1 MWLTPSCSSWAKSG
15 GPVRTTLRA
24 EAERRGQGDGDT
36 ALTKLCCVQLFNAGV
51 LDDVLLI
58 WQAKEASWDAHN
70 AIDVQL
76 LGGAGL
82 KETKAYLGDQ
92 RPTWRP
98 TGLRMHRGRWR
109 TCSPARRR

>member
-1 MWLTPSCSSWAKSG
+1 MCLTPSCSSRAKNG
-15 GPVRTTLRA
+15 GPVRTTPLRA
-24 EAERRGQGDGDT
+24 EAERRSQGDGDT

-76 LGGAGL
+76 LRGAGL
-82 KETKAYLGDQ
+82 KETK
-92 RPTWRP
+92 
-98 TGLRMHRGRWR
+98 GLPGGRR
-109 TCSPARRR
+109 V